1 MGAMGKRGA
10 SRRAAY
16 PVRFV
21 GIALEDAVR
30 AKVEENSKL
39 SSQAAV
45 AKWLGYDRARFN
57 NWVRG
62 YSHPRSDEDWRRLSK
77 LLGIP
82 RKRLRHLELLDKLDG
97 WRRDEDLTPS
107 ELAVAA
113 DEVAQVLGR

>member
-1 MGAMGKRGA
+1 MGKRRA

-16 PVRFV
+16 PARFV

-30 AKVEENSKL
+30 AKVAEMNSKL

-45 AKWLGYDRARFN
+45 AKLLGYDRSRFN

-62 YSHPRSDEDWRRLSK
+62 YSHPASDEDWGRLSK

-82 RKRLRHLELLDKLDG
+82 RKQLRHLELLDKLDG
-97 WRRDEDLTPS
+97 WRRDEELTPS
-107 ELAVAA
+107 ELVDAA
-113 DEVAQVLGR
+113 DEVAQALGR

>member
-1 MGAMGKRGA
+1 MGTMGKRAA

-16 PVRFV
+16 PARFV

-45 AKWLGYDRARFN
+45 AKWLGYDRTRFN

-62 YSHPRSDEDWRRLSK
+62 YSHPRSDEDWRRLSRR
-77 LLGIP
+77 LGIP

-107 ELAVAA
+107 ELADAA
-113 DEVAQVLGR
+113 DEVAQALGR